1 MPPLQCRPGENGQ
14 SFVKIY
20 PNIRLLF
27 KSSLFFLFLGTMA
40 TGKKAKPSYVN
51 AIIGVSLVLFL
62 LGTLGWLVLNGR
74 ALTRAFK
81 EDVEVAVDFHDNTKD
96 ENVQRMKDILDKQPF
111 VRESKVITKEEALKM
126 QSDIEGQNIGE
137 FLGYNPLFT
146 SIVLKLHA
154 GYVNKDSLEKVKQF
168 IMQSNVVRDVTYP
181 KLVVDQMNSN
191 FRKIGIVL
199 GAISLILFIVVVVL
213 IDNTVRLAMFSNRFL
228 IKTMQMVGATRWF
241 ISRPF
246 DRRAVINGLI
256 SGIIAVAGLWM
267 VISFAQKQLPALT
280 VLNDNMMLV
289 LLMFMM
295 IVMGILI
302 SVVSTHRSVV
312 KYLKMHVD
320 DLY

>member
-1 MPPLQCRPGENGQ
+1 
-14 SFVKIY
+14 
-20 PNIRLLF
+20 
-27 KSSLFFLFLGTMA
+27 MA